1 MKNVDIQTPEKSDEN
16 PSPTYS
22 QSAANIENQTQ
33 NGNTS
38 GKDENSSSL
47 KYSPMGCP
55 DCVVLFPTQ
64 DLMMQHFSRPPHR
77 LMCNLNV
84 NKCPVL
90 TCDVSF
96 ATKSKL
102 LEHLVAGK
110 HGQPCPQCGKDFPKV
125 SITSV
130 DTKSDIIGHWNYV
143 ETKIICCQSL
153 NISMFY
159 SWINWNYISEV
170 IQQIAPFNAH
180 NVSKRIKMRP
190 L

>member
-1 MKNVDIQTPEKSDEN
+1 MGGCSISLRSPRLPLKNASKADTSKQDGTSSGKED
-16 PSPTYS
+16 
-22 QSAANIENQTQ
+22 SAA
-33 NGNTS
+33 
-38 GKDENSSSL
+38 SL
-47 KYSPMGCP
+47 KFSPMGCP

-64 DLMMQHFSRPPHR
+64 DQMMQHFSRPPHR

-125 SITSV
+125 
-130 DTKSDIIGHWNYV
+130 N
-143 ETKIICCQSL
+143 
-153 NISMFY
+153 MFFT
-159 SWINWNYISEV
+159 IV
-170 IQQIAPFNAH
+170 I
-180 NVSKRIKMRP
+180 R
-190 L
+190 